1 MKKLLKVCLIATALA
16 FVAGCAKDKPAPA
29 PVNDK
34 PVVKVEKKKVKK
46 VKSDKLGKTV
56 VKKDVKK

>member
-1 MKKLLKVCLIATALA
+1 MKKLLKVCLIATAFA

-34 PVVKVEKKKVKK
+34 PVVKVEKKVKK
-46 VKSDKLGKTV
+46 VKTDKLGKTV